1 MENENSKVGKIVQV
15 IGAVVDAEFP
25 PGSTPEIYDA
35 LEVTYRT
42 TDSDQDKKLVLETQ
56 QHLGDNRVRTVAMS
70 SSEGLVRG
78 TEVINTGA
86 PISVP
91 VGEKC
96 WDVSLT
102 SRVTPLITWDH
113 AGTRKLDPFTGR
125 PRRSSSRTPKPTF
138 SKPVLKSSI

>member
-78 TEVINTGA
+78 TDVVNTGA

-91 VGEKC
+91 VGEK
-96 WDVSLT
+96 VLGT
-102 SRVTPLITWDH
+102 IAHEPPLRV
-113 AGTRKLDPFTGR
+113 K
-125 PRRSSSRTPKPTF
+125 
-138 SKPVLKSSI
+138 KSELLAMVKGHFLLCYESIVEHG